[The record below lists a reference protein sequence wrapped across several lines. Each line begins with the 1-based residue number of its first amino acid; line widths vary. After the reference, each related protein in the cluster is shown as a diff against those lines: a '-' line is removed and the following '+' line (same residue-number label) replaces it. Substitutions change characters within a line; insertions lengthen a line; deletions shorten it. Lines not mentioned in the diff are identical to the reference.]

1 MTRSTAF
8 LMSTL
13 FALFA
18 FPMLSLPV
26 LAQPAERP
34 GPGPGWG
41 YGQMWGDGGGAG
53 WHYGMGPIGPFMMLL
68 VLVVTV
74 ALIVWLVR
82 ALTHRH
88 GYGHGGP
95 YRPHGALDLLAERFA
110 RGEIDREE
118 FEAKRRIL
126 RG

>member
-1 MTRSTAF
+1 MTRIAAL

-13 FALFA
+13 FL

-41 YGQMWGDGGGAG
+41 YGRMWGDGGDWS
-53 WHYGMGPIGPFMMLL
+53 WHYGMGPMGPFMMLL
-68 VLVVTV
+68 VIVVTV

-82 ALTHRH
+82 ALSHRH
-88 GYGHGGP
+88 GFGHGGGP
-95 YRPHGALDLLAERFA
+95 YHPHSALDLLAERFA
-110 RGEIDREE
+110 RGEIDKDE